1 MKTQLMADFMAKF
14 VGNDIANLDWWTFY
28 FDGVSN
34 VKGSGAGI
42 ILEGH
47 DNITLEQA
55 LKLNLRASNN
65 QVE

>member
-42 ILEGH
+42 ILEGLN
-47 DNITLEQA
+47 NITLE
-55 LKLNLRASNN
+55 
-65 QVE
+65 